1 MRTTA
6 PVSWLGSAS
15 GRGSEPPAS
24 RRGSLRRRPE
34 CVVAATSRM
43 DSTPERQRRTPLPRA
58 AAEGS
63 DPATAG
69 QHEVEARVV
78 GIGEL
83 REGPGGGVGSELATA
98 NRVVA

>member
-1 MRTTA
+1 MTA
-6 PVSWLGSAS
+6 PVAWLGSAS

-24 RRGSLRRRPE
+24 GRGSLRRRPE

-43 DSTPERQRRTPLPRA
+43 DSTPERQRRTSLPRA

-63 DPATAG
+63 DPATAS
-69 QHEVEARVV
+69 QHEVESRVV
-78 GIGEL
+78 GIGGL
-83 REGPGGGVGSELATA
+83 REGQGGGAGGEPATA